1 MPDFYR
7 WIYGKNLT
15 SLGYK
20 VNTQKLGTLY
30 DTPDVFAFEAHKQV
44 SLFIWSIIFDKKLTS
59 KEQ

>member
-30 DTPDVFAFEAHKQV
+30 DTPDVFAFEAHKTGEPLYMEYYFRQ
-44 SLFIWSIIFDKKLTS
+44 
-59 KEQ
+59 EANE